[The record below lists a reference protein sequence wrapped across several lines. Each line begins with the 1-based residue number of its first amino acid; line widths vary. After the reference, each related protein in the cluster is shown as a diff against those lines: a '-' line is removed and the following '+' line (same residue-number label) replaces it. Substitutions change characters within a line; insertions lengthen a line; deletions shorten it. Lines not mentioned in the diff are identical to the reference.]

1 MNLMEVIGLN
11 KYQIYKEICINNIDE
26 CITNMECQPI
36 LFLGSGIS
44 KRYFAAPN
52 WDELLKL
59 LTDSCPSAKKYGYYK
74 QTFGSCI
81 EISTKL
87 AEVYKEWAWSG
98 GEKEFSKEFFSEE
111 YKSDIFIKSKI
122 VDFLESIT
130 PKTIDEISLHK
141 NEIKAL
147 QDISPYAI
155 ITTNYDRFIELIF
168 PDYTPIV
175 GQKILKSQYTSIGEI
190 FKIHGCISEPES
202 LVFTKDD
209 YDAFRSKKKYLSAKL
224 LMFFL
229 EHPLVFI
236 GYNAGDPNIQAILS
250 DIDEILA
257 TNNQLVPNIYIVDWK
272 ESIDSSQ
279 QYPVE
284 KIINLENDK
293 SIRINAIEANDFEW
307 IYKAFINNEAIER
320 VNPKLLRALL
330 SRTYSMVRTDIPKRR
345 IEIDYETLEQAL
357 NDDNEIGKIFGIT
370 NVSNPAAF
378 NIAYPHTLTQ
388 VAEKLGYTNWYYA
401 NNLINDV
408 EAQTG
413 FNMKASDNKYHI
425 SVKTGMASCS
435 RKYSNECIELLRK
448 VKNGEKYE
456 V

>member
-1 MNLMEVIGLN
+1 MD
-11 KYQIYKEICINNIDE
+11 KYENYKEICTNNINE
-26 CITNMECQPI
+26 CITDMECQPI

-44 KRYFAAPN
+44 KRYFGAPN
-52 WDELLKL
+52 WDELLKI
-59 LTDSCPSAKKYGYYK
+59 LTESCLSAKKYGYYK

-87 AEVYKEWAWSG
+87 ADVYKEWAWAE
-98 GEKEFSKEFFSEE
+98 GEKEFSKEFFSEV

-122 VDFLESIT
+122 VDFFESIT
-130 PKTIDEISLHK
+130 PNDIDEIPFHRD
-141 NEIKAL
+141 EIKAL
-147 QDISPYAI
+147 QEIRPYAI

-168 PDYTPIV
+168 PEYTPII

-209 YDAFRSKKKYLSAKL
+209 YDVFRAKKKYLSAKL
-224 LMFFL
+224 LTFFL
-229 EHPLVFI
+229 EHPLIFI

-257 TNNQLVPNIYIVDWK
+257 TNNQLVPNIYIVDWR
-272 ESIDSSQ
+272 ENIDKDQ

-293 SIRINAIEANDFEW
+293 SIRINAVEANDYEW
-307 IYKAFINNEAIER
+307 IYKAFTNDEAIER

-330 SRTYSMVRTDIPKRR
+330 SRTYNMVRTDIPKRR
-345 IEIDYETLEQAL
+345 VEIDYETLEQAL
-357 NDDNEIGKIFGIT
+357 EDDNEIGKIFGIT

-378 NIAYPHTLTQ
+378 NIAYPHTLSQ
-388 VAEKLGYTNWYYA
+388 VAVKLGYTNWFHA
-401 NNLINDV
+401 NKLINDV
-408 EAQTG
+408 ETHKG
-413 FNMKASDNKYHI
+413 FNIKASDNKYHI
-425 SVKTGMASCS
+425 SVKTGMISCS
-435 RKYSNECIELLRK
+435 RKYSNECIELLGK
-448 VKNGEKYE
+448 VMNGEEY
-456 V
+456 VI